1 MAISVYAFRLFT
13 PAQLYRPFSFSI
25 QPIIVSLS
33 RIRDILEEKI
43 ETEIWGDKKVEFQNV
58 WFKYENIWKYRLYS
72 AIILGKNGSGK
83 STLIKLI
90 LGFYPKYEG

>member
-58 WFKYENIWKYRLYS
+58 
-72 AIILGKNGSGK
+72 
-83 STLIKLI
+83 
-90 LGFYPKYEG
+90 